1 MKSKMTQKLWSER
14 ALYVML
20 LPTIVYFILFHAFG
34 VTATIVKENGKWVYA
49 KATQAE
55 KNKLAFYALLY
66 KEGLLDN
73 EYVTKQWDTMGYYR

>member
-1 MKSKMTQKLWSER
+1 MRSRCRSAAT
-14 ALYVML
+14 
-20 LPTIVYFILFHAFG
+20 PPHAFG

-73 EYVTKQWDTMGYYR
+73 EYVTKQWDTMEWSDMRCMRTDG